1 MEITSTP
8 CISVCQIDFATG
20 FCIGCGRTAREIGE
34 WVAMSEPE
42 RLALMATLPKR
53 FDAIEG
59 LGEARSAYRAALAS
73 RGRTGRRRR
82 I

>member
-8 CISVCQIDFATG
+8 CISVCQIDGVSG

-34 WVAMSEPE
+34 WVAMTEKE
-42 RLALMATLPKR
+42 RLALMATLPRR
-53 FDAIEG
+53 FDIIEG
-59 LGEARSAYRAALAS
+59 LAEARAAYRAALAS